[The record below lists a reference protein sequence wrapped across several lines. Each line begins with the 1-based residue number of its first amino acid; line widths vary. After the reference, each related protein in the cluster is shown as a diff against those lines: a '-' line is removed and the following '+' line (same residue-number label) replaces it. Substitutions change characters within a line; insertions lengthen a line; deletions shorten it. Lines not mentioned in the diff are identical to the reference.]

1 MALAKIIDDLLPREV
16 FGILAEH
23 LMDAQDYG
31 MLDIAAY
38 MTESDGSKYPFAESN
53 PNIKSK
59 LHEAVGSFMLYER
72 LMDPKY
78 EKLHYLNY
86 YLRDQL
92 AALYEALNV
101 KQMRIMRVNCTFAAQ
116 ENYVSAFHVDGYWP
130 ETDKM
135 KTAILYLN
143 SNNGGTQIMDG
154 EFIQSK
160 ANRVAI
166 FPCTQQHAGVWCTDK
181 KLRFV
186 LNMNYIEN

>member
-16 FGILAEH
+16 FATLAEN
-23 LMDAQDYG
+23 LMEARDYG
-31 MLDIAAY
+31 MSDAAVSPS
-38 MTESDGSKYPFAESN
+38 ESDGSKFLHAQPKLN
-53 PNIKSK
+53 TK
-59 LHEAVGSFMLYER
+59 LHEASACFMLFSNK
-72 LMDPKY
+72 DPKTDQV
-78 EKLHYLNY
+78 HHLNY
-86 YLRDQL
+86 YLRNQF

-101 KQMRIMRVNCTFAAQ
+101 KQMKLMRVNCTFAAQ
-116 ENYVSAFHVDGYWP
+116 KNYVSAFHVDGHWP
-130 ETDKM
+130 EADKM

-166 FPCTQQHAGVWCTDK
+166 FPCTQQHAGIWCTDK